1 MFVGKLYI
9 GSVTK
14 VGGSSMKSN
23 TFFRGT
29 TPTLE
34 ISMGRGISVENID
47 SLIVYFSQGITVLKK
62 KLEDVKINKT
72 TNMVYVPLSE
82 LETYMFS
89 PSVVNVQLRY
99 KLLNDTNIYSTHVY
113 PFRVLKQLCDGV
125 FTE

>member
-72 TNMVYVPLSE
+72 TNLVYVPLSE

-99 KLLNDTNIYSTHVY
+99 KLLNDTNIYSTRIY
-113 PFRVLKQLCDGV
+113 PFRVLKQICD
-125 FTE
+125 

>member
-1 MFVGKLYI
+1 
-9 GSVTK
+9 
-14 VGGSSMKSN
+14 MKSN

-34 ISMGRGISVENID
+34 ISMGRGIKVENID

-72 TNMVYVPLSE
+72 TNMVYVSLSE

-99 KLLNDTNIYSTHVY
+99 KLLNDTNIYSTRIY
-113 PFRVLKQLCDGV
+113 PFRVLKQIYDEV